1 MNDFLDDAWLP
12 SRPDR
17 SSESASQFFLAR
29 YSTGLGVDL
38 DRRYVVMCGLS
49 LAGRRLRSKAVCR
62 IIDSIQLARASPEFR
77 QHWSAS

>member
-17 SSESASQFFLAR
+17 SGESASQFFLAR

-38 DRRYVVMCGLS
+38 DRRYIVMCGPV
-49 LAGRRLRSKAVCR
+49 AGRAKA
-62 IIDSIQLARASPEFR
+62 SIESGLSN
-77 QHWSAS
+77 H